1 MKKMY
6 VCNLHFAIK
15 TNEASRSASFNVFT
29 VQVVFLVSARK
40 MSAIFLMAGCET
52 AFEITSRQNCT
63 TMRAFPSLPE
73 RNGKKAKNG
82 TK

>member
-1 MKKMY
+1 MK
-6 VCNLHFAIK
+6 VCTLHFAMK
-15 TNEASRSASFNVFT
+15 TNEASRSAFFKVFT

-63 TMRAFPSLPE
+63 SMRAFPSLLQQIKEPLTE
-73 RNGKKAKNG
+73 
-82 TK
+82 

>member
-1 MKKMY
+1 M
-6 VCNLHFAIK
+6 K
-15 TNEASRSASFNVFT
+15 TNEASRSAFFKVFT

-63 TMRAFPSLPE
+63 SMRAFPSLLQQIKEPLTE
-73 RNGKKAKNG
+73 
-82 TK
+82 